1 MSRRATLAVAAALA
15 VRLLPVLLAPRLN
28 GDVLR
33 YQRVADHVLDVSWN
47 PYETRRLY
55 PYPPVW
61 VWVEAGSEWL
71 ARRTGFAFAVLV
83 KLPAVAA
90 DAVIVAH
97 LARAAGE
104 HAAWAYALHPVGV
117 LITAFHGQFDALALL
132 FVLLALKWHA
142 QARLDRAALGLAAA
156 VALKSFPV
164 LLLPVFLLA
173 VPPRS
178 RLRFAAL
185 ATAPVAA
192 LLAPFVV
199 ADPPAVAR
207 ELFGYGG
214 VADFGWIALIRGMRW
229 LSGRGIARSGDVEQ
243 WPMLVLIAKGA
254 FLAAWAALA
263 VGFSRAARRP
273 PLPHAALA
281 VFLAFLVFYGAL
293 SAQYLL
299 WVVPLGL
306 LRPDRNSLVYAI
318 AATVALLGFYAF
330 LAPDIVFG
338 AAPLP
343 RTAAGVAWV
352 AGVAAVLGIVLAWL
366 ASTLSRGLAPAR

>member
-1 MSRRATLAVAAALA
+1 
-15 VRLLPVLLAPRLN
+15 
-28 GDVLR
+28 
-33 YQRVADHVLDVSWN
+33 
-47 PYETRRLY
+47 
-55 PYPPVW
+55 
-61 VWVEAGSEWL
+61 VEAGSEWL
-71 ARRTGFAFAVLV
+71 ARHTGLAFALLV

-104 HAAWAYALHPVGV
+104 RAASAYALHPVGV
-117 LITAFHGQFDALALL
+117 LITAFHGQFDAVALL
-132 FVLLALKWHA
+132 FVLLALRWQA

-156 VALKSFPV
+156 IALKSFPV

-192 LLAPFVV
+192 LLAPFVM

-229 LSGRGIARSGDVEQ
+229 LSGHGIARSGDVEQ
-243 WPMLVLIAKGA
+243 WPALVFIAKVA
-254 FLAAWAALA
+254 FLAAWAGLTVAFA
-263 VGFSRAARRP
+263 RAARRP
-273 PLPHAALA
+273 PLPDAALA
-281 VFLAFLVFYGAL
+281 VLLAFLVFYGAL

-306 LRPDRNSLVYAI
+306 LRPDRYSLVYAI
-318 AATVALLGFYAF
+318 AATLALLGFYAF

-338 AAPLP
+338 AAPVP
-343 RTAAGVAWV
+343 RTIAGVAWV
-352 AGVAAVLGIVLAWL
+352 AGIAAVLATAAGWL
-366 ASTLSRGLAPAR
+366 ASTLRRSLAPAR